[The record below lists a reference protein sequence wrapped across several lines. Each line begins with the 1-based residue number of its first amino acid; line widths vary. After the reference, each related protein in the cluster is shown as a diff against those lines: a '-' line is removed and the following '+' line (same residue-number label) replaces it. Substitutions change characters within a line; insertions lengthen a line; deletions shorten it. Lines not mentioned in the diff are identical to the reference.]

1 MGRASSLPFP
11 ARGLPNG
18 FADDH
23 SVDKMKVYF
32 AGVDNNLFD
41 SVFAG
46 ANVLLS
52 FASLGASRLASLPT
66 GRFSS
71 VMLDSGAFSAFRS
84 GRTIDVLE
92 YSKFIGRNL
101 DNIDLYV
108 NLDVIGD
115 AEASLA
121 NLRFMESRDLAPIPV
136 FHYGEDL
143 DVLRWM
149 REKYC
154 LIGLG
159 GMVPRSRRRMFEWL
173 STVFNKL
180 PHKYHGFGIGDA
192 SLISAFPFHSI
203 DNTTWKRIVQQP
215 VLKTKTN
222 SGVNWAEHLT
232 RKELFTISRSF
243 YERLCASY

>member
-1 MGRASSLPFP
+1 
-11 ARGLPNG
+11 
-18 FADDH
+18 
-23 SVDKMKVYF
+23 MKVYF
-32 AGVDNNLFD
+32 AGVDNNLFE

-46 ANVLLS
+46 ANVLFS
-52 FASLGASRLASLPT
+52 FASLSRSNRVSLPT

-84 GRTIDVLE
+84 GKTVDVLE
-92 YSKFIGRNL
+92 YCEFIGRNL

-115 AEASLA
+115 AAASLA
-121 NLRFMESRDLAPIPV
+121 NLRQMESRGLAPMPV
-136 FHYGEDL
+136 FHYGEGL

-149 REKYC
+149 RDRYS

-173 STVFNKL
+173 STVFNEL
-180 PHKYHGFGIGDA
+180 PHKFHGFGIGDT
-192 SLISAFPFHSI
+192 SLISTFPFYSI
-203 DNTTWKRIVQQP
+203 DNTTWKRIAQQP

-232 RKELFTISRSF
+232 RTELFTISRNF